1 MKEQLVTE
9 TAKIEWKELER
20 FYAQGKVLHVSDDSD
35 LIAIAAAFAEDNVH
49 KVKELQ
55 ADAKFSAVSDAQAKQ
70 WYVDDAL
77 VWAVTVAPFILV
89 QSVTGRLN

>member
-1 MKEQLVTE
+1 MKEKLIAE

-20 FYAQGKVLHVSDDSD
+20 FYAQGKVLHISDDSD
-35 LIAIAAAFAEDNVH
+35 LVAVAAAFAEDDIE

-55 ADAKFSAVSDAQAKQ
+55 IQNKFSAVSDEQAKQ
-70 WYVDDAL
+70 WYEDDAL